1 MRARLLLVLA
11 YLLFALGAGVLLP
24 QLAAAE
30 ASKGPE
36 SVAGAPGLPDGRV
49 YEMVS
54 PTNKPGSEAAPPTP
68 YIVAGPEGDEVAFST
83 SGPLGETSTG
93 LDFFSVARRTS
104 AGWKS
109 HGAMPRGI
117 GDQTVATTNP
127 QLGFSFASNLSAT
140 VFTANDTFVA
150 EQEQGEP
157 TPHLY
162 LYAEDGQ
169 VQWLGKPTIAEPI
182 KFTEAEKFGQLGA
195 FDGASSNFETVYYDF
210 PGVLTPEGE
219 EPNPALGNVSFA
231 DEVRT
236 LNVTGGRATNEDT
249 IYEWHEGKL
258 TDAAILPDGHMDPW
272 GAVPAASLLNGN
284 VQETGHQVSEDGRTM
299 FFLSPDPDSE
309 SGRPSQLYVR
319 KTAADGTQSTA
330 LVSRDTLLPEA
341 GGEPAGA
348 PAGVKG
354 GRPFYATPDG
364 SHAFF
369 ESTEQLTSGAPSNG
383 EVKEYEFD
391 TETDT
396 LSYLPGVGD
405 YSGETTALEI
415 LDSSSDGSN
424 FIYVRQGELELWD
437 EGRIAEIAP
446 FHGFASEGLMRATPN
461 GQLYVFQTKSPFT
474 ALHFNNG
481 NGAHSE
487 VYRYET
493 AGNELSCVSCPP
505 AGTVPSGNASL
516 SHAFGSSNL
525 GNTLGGISPGNHGI
539 SEDGDRV
546 FFDTPDPL
554 VLQDTN
560 GVRDAYEWENGEI
573 HLISTGVSP
582 SESFFGD
589 NSASGNDVFF
599 STSEGLASGDADEAY
614 DVYDARVPRPGDQG
628 TSTAVPCEGS
638 VCQGQPGSPQL
649 LQAPASETFNGAG
662 NLTPT
667 VTSHNA
673 PKSLT
678 RKQKLAKALKA
689 CKRHRRGSARK
700 KCKRKARKRYGSSTA
715 GAHVRGKRGAT
726 GRDNG
731 KRGTA
736 TRHNGNQRH
745 NGRGK

>member
-11 YLLFALGAGVLLP
+11 YLLFALSACALLP
-24 QLAAAE
+24 QFAAAE

-36 SVAGAPGLPDGRV
+36 DVAGAPGLPDGRV

-54 PTNKPGSEAAPPTP
+54 PANKPGSEAGPPTP
-68 YIVAGPEGDEVAFST
+68 YIVAGPEGNEVAFST

-93 LDFFSVARRTS
+93 LDFFSVARHTGT
-104 AGWKS
+104 GWQS

-127 QLGFSFASNLSAT
+127 QFGFSFAANLSAT
-140 VFTANDTFVA
+140 VFTANDTFVS

-162 LYAEDGQ
+162 LYGEDGQ
-169 VQWLGKPTIAEPI
+169 VQWIGKPTIAEPI
-182 KFTEAEKFGQLGA
+182 KFTEAERFGQLGA
-195 FDGASSNFETVYYDF
+195 FDGASSDFETVYYDF

-219 EPNPALGNVSFA
+219 EPNPALGDISFA
-231 DEVRT
+231 DEVRA
-236 LNVTGGRATNEDT
+236 LNVTGNRATNEDT
-249 IYEWHEGKL
+249 IYEWDEGKL

-272 GAVPAASLLNGN
+272 GAIPAASLLNGN

-299 FFLSPDPDSE
+299 FFLSPDPEAE

-319 KTAADGTQSTA
+319 KTAADGAQSTA

-348 PAGVKG
+348 PVGVKG

-369 ESTEQLTSGAPSNG
+369 ESTEQLTSDAPGNG
-383 EVKEYEFD
+383 DVKEYEFD

-396 LSYLPGVGD
+396 LSYLPGVAD
-405 YSGETTALEI
+405 YSAEAPVEI
-415 LDSSSDGSN
+415 LGSSSSGSN
-424 FIYVRQGELELWD
+424 FIYVRQGELELWND
-437 EGRIAEIAP
+437 GQIVEIAP
-446 FHGFASEGLMRATPN
+446 FHGSANEGLMRATPD
-461 GQLYVFQTKSPFT
+461 GEVYVFQSASPFT

-481 NGAHSE
+481 NGAYSE

-505 AGTVPSGNASL
+505 ASTAPSGNASL

-539 SEDGDRV
+539 SEDGGRV

-554 VLQDTN
+554 VVQDTN
-560 GVRDAYEWENGEI
+560 GVRDAYEWEDGEI

-599 STSEGLASGDADEAY
+599 STSEGLAPGDADEAY

-649 LQAPASETFNGAG
+649 LQAPASEVFNGAG
-662 NLTPT
+662 NLSPT

-689 CKRHRRGSARK
+689 CTRQSKGHARK
-700 KCKRKARKRYGSSTA
+700 KCKRKARERYGSST
-715 GAHVRGKRGAT
+715 GSAHVRGKQEADGQ
-726 GRDNG
+726 
-731 KRGTA
+731 
-736 TRHNGNQRH
+736 HNGNRGH
-745 NGRGK
+745 NRRGK